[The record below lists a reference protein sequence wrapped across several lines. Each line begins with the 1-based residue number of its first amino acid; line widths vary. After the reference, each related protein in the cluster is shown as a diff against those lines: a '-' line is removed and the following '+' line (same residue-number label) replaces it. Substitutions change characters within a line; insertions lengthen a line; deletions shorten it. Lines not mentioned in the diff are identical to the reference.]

1 MDTPKSI
8 PAAPSDRKNGK
19 PHSKMARWLKNMKEN
34 YPFLIM
40 VLPAVVVVFLFN
52 YLPIYGV
59 LIAFQDFM
67 PGDKIFADTT
77 IWVGLDNFKR
87 FFTDV
92 QFWDLMK
99 NTFLLCI
106 EGFLIGFPLPIIVAL
121 MLNTLKGKRTAK
133 VLQTIFTAPHF
144 ISLVVMV
151 GMLQLFFG
159 RYGLV
164 NNIAE
169 NLGFDRYS
177 YFLESAAFRPL
188 YILSSNWQDFGWSAI
203 IYIAALAN
211 VDIQQHEAAIL
222 DGATRWQRVIH
233 VDLPAIMP
241 MVSVMLIMSIGG
253 LMGVGYEKALLMHTD
268 GNLAVSELI
277 ATYVYKKGLTG
288 VPDQAYATAIGLFN
302 SVINVILLIIANT
315 TSKKF
320 SENSL
325 WYPVTGND
333 YNFMRDAQYK
343 DTNNNYVFGQN
354 SQAHD
359 NGYSVGDRVHKMCF
373 YYLFPAEDAAE

>member
-1 MDTPKSI
+1 MAKDKSV
-8 PAAPSDRKNGK
+8 PTSLAPPNGQGSIQDQKRARKL
-19 PHSKMARWLKNMKEN
+19 RTLKEN
-34 YPFLIM
+34 IPFFIM
-40 VLPAVVVVFLFN
+40 LAPAVLVVFLFN

-67 PGDKIFADTT
+67 PGDPIFSQYTQ
-77 IWVGLDNFKR
+77 WVGFQNFTR

-106 EGFLIGFPLPIIVAL
+106 IGFVIGFPLPILISL
-121 MLNTLKGKRTAK
+121 CLNALKGRKAAK
-133 VLQTIFTAPHF
+133 YLQTIYTAPHF

-151 GMLQLFFG
+151 GMLTLFFG

-164 NNIAE
+164 NNIVANFGGE
-169 NLGFDRYS
+169 RVS
-177 YFLESAAFRPL
+177 YFLEASAFRPM

-203 IYIAALAN
+203 IYIAALSN
-211 VDIQQHEAAIL
+211 VDPVQHEAAIL
-222 DGATRWQRVIH
+222 DGATRFQRVIH

-253 LMGVGYEKALLMHTD
+253 LMGVGYEKALLMQTD
-268 GNLAVSELI
+268 GNLGVSELI
-277 ATYVYKKGLTG
+277 ATYVYKQGLTG
-288 VPDQAYATAIGLFN
+288 IPDQAYATAIGLFN
-302 SVINVILLIIANT
+302 SVINVVLLIIANT

-325 WYPVTGND
+325 
-333 YNFMRDAQYK
+333 F
-343 DTNNNYVFGQN
+343 
-354 SQAHD
+354 
-359 NGYSVGDRVHKMCF
+359 
-373 YYLFPAEDAAE
+373 

>member
-1 MDTPKSI
+1 M
-8 PAAPSDRKNGK
+8 G
-19 PHSKMARWLKNMKEN
+19 HSKNVSASVLAEQNPQKPKTGMQAWLKRMKEN
-34 YPFLIM
+34 YPFLILI
-40 VLPAVVVVFLFN
+40 LPAVVVVFLFN

-67 PGDKIFADTT
+67 PGDKIFSDTT
-77 IWVGLDNFKR
+77 IWVGFDNFKR

-92 QFWDLMK
+92 QFWTLMK

-106 EGFLIGFPLPIIVAL
+106 EGFIIGFPLPIIISL
-121 MLNTLKGKRTAK
+121 MLNTLKGQKAK
-133 VLQTIFTAPHF
+133 KYLQTIFTAPHF
-144 ISLVVMV
+144 ISLVVLV

-169 NLGFDRYS
+169 SLGGTRFS
-177 YFLESAAFRPL
+177 YFLESSVFRSM

-211 VDIQQHEAAIL
+211 VDPQQHEAAIL
-222 DGATRWQRVIH
+222 DGASLWQRVIH
-233 VDLPAIMP
+233 IDLPAIMP
-241 MVSVMLIMSIGG
+241 MISVMLIMSIGG
-253 LMGVGYEKALLMHTD
+253 LMGVGYEKALLMQTD
-268 GNLAVSELI
+268 GNLGVSELI
-277 ATYVYKKGLTG
+277 ATYVYKRGLTG

-325 WYPVTGND
+325 W
-333 YNFMRDAQYK
+333 
-343 DTNNNYVFGQN
+343 
-354 SQAHD
+354 
-359 NGYSVGDRVHKMCF
+359 
-373 YYLFPAEDAAE
+373 

>member
-1 MDTPKSI
+1 MELEALMRQNVMHTTGQRLGSKRTNPFMKYLRKYWILYLFVIPTILWFIVFRYFPMPGVYMAFTRYKGIGSI
-8 PAAPSDRKNGK
+8 YEAKFVGLKWFESFFNSAYAAQT
-19 PHSKMARWLKNMKEN
+19 LKNTMRLSL
-34 YPFLIM
+34 YS
-40 VLPAVVVVFLFN
+40 
-52 YLPIYGV
+52 
-59 LIAFQDFM
+59 
-67 PGDKIFADTT
+67 
-77 IWVGLDNFKR
+77 
-87 FFTDV
+87 
-92 QFWDLMK
+92 
-99 NTFLLCI
+99 LCT
-106 EGFLIGFPLPIIVAL
+106 FPLPIIFAL
-121 MLNTLKGKRTAK
+121 IVNEIRSEKFKK
-133 VLQTIFTAPHF
+133 VSQTVVYAPHF

-164 NNIAE
+164 NNLAE
-169 NLGFDRYS
+169 NLGFERYS

-211 VDIQQHEAAIL
+211 VDPQQHEAAIL

-233 VDLPAIMP
+233 IDLPAIMP

-277 ATYVYKKGLTG
+277 ATYVYKRGLTG

-325 WYPVTGND
+325 W
-333 YNFMRDAQYK
+333 
-343 DTNNNYVFGQN
+343 
-354 SQAHD
+354 
-359 NGYSVGDRVHKMCF
+359 
-373 YYLFPAEDAAE
+373 

>member
-1 MDTPKSI
+1 MDTQKSVSV
-8 PAAPSDRKNGK
+8 PAEAVRNGDKK
-19 PHSKMARWLKNMKEN
+19 PLSKFGRWLKNMKEN

-40 VLPAVVVVFLFN
+40 VLPAVIVVFLFN

-77 IWVGLDNFKR
+77 IWVGFENFER

-106 EGFLIGFPLPIIVAL
+106 EGFLIGFPLPIIVSL
-121 MLNTLKGKRTAK
+121 MLNTLKGRRTAK
-133 VLQTIFTAPHF
+133 FLQTIFNAPHF

-169 NLGFDRYS
+169 NLGFTRYS
-177 YFLESAAFRPL
+177 YFLESDAFRPM

-203 IYIAALAN
+203 IYVAALAN
-211 VDIQQHEAAIL
+211 VDPQQHEAAIL
-222 DGATRWQRVIH
+222 DGATRWQRVLHI
-233 VDLPAIMP
+233 DLPAIMP
-241 MVSVMLIMSIGG
+241 MISVMLIMSIGG
-253 LMGVGYEKALLMHTD
+253 LMGVGYEKALLMQSD

-277 ATYVYKKGLTG
+277 ATYVYKRGLTG

-302 SVINVILLIIANT
+302 SVINVVLLIIANT

-325 WYPVTGND
+325 W
-333 YNFMRDAQYK
+333 
-343 DTNNNYVFGQN
+343 
-354 SQAHD
+354 
-359 NGYSVGDRVHKMCF
+359 
-373 YYLFPAEDAAE
+373 

>member
-1 MDTPKSI
+1 MGFKKSV
-8 PAAPSDRKNGK
+8 PETDLQLLDQQRKTGSKFGK
-19 PHSKMARWLKNMKEN
+19 KLKQLREN
-34 YPFLIM
+34 FPFLIM
-40 VLPAVVVVFLFN
+40 VFPAVLVVFLFN
-52 YLPIYGV
+52 YLPIYGI

-67 PGDKIFADTT
+67 PGDQILADTT
-77 IWVGLDNFKR
+77 IWVGFENFER

-92 QFWDLMK
+92 QFWDLME

-121 MLNTLKGKRTAK
+121 MINTLKGKRTAK
-133 VLQTIFTAPHF
+133 FLQTIFNAPHF

-151 GMLQLFFG
+151 GMLLLFFG

-164 NNIAE
+164 NNIADGM
-169 NLGFDRYS
+169 GFERYS
-177 YFLESAAFRPL
+177 YFLESEAFRPL

-203 IYIAALAN
+203 IYIAALSN
-211 VDIQQHEAAIL
+211 VDPQQHEAAIL
-222 DGATRWQRVIH
+222 DGASRWQRVVHI
-233 VDLPAIMP
+233 DLPAIMP

-253 LMGVGYEKALLMHTD
+253 LMGVGYEKALLMQSD

-277 ATYVYKKGLTG
+277 ATYVYKRGLTG

-302 SVINVILLIIANT
+302 SVINVVLLIIANT

-325 WYPVTGND
+325 W
-333 YNFMRDAQYK
+333 
-343 DTNNNYVFGQN
+343 
-354 SQAHD
+354 
-359 NGYSVGDRVHKMCF
+359 
-373 YYLFPAEDAAE
+373 